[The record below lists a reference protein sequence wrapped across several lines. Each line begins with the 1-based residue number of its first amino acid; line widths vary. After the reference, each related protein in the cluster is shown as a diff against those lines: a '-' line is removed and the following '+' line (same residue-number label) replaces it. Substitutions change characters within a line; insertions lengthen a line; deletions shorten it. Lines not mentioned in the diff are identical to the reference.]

1 MVRPIMGPV
10 PRTAISESATPGKAN
25 NIRCAKAP
33 PAGVDI
39 DQACPGPARPKGWRR
54 AGERSCRVD
63 REVGLRSLAFPP
75 SVLQGCGCRWH
86 RSPIV
91 AVSAAG
97 WCPGGTA
104 HSMAER
110 LARMACPA
118 RVPPWTTPGVPRVRG
133 TAPAWSGSKRGPRPG
148 GAQRPRPP
156 SGGPSAAGGAQSGAG
171 RAGVAGPGDGGRW
184 DAPLRGRPTCGSG

>member
-33 PAGVDI
+33 PAGLDI
-39 DQACPGPARPKGWRR
+39 DQACPGPARLKVWRR
-54 AGERSCRVD
+54 AGQRSCRID
-63 REVGLRSLAFPP
+63 RGVGLRSLAFPP
-75 SVLQGCGCRWH
+75 YVLQGCGCRCH
-86 RSPIV
+86 RSHIF
-91 AVSAAG
+91 AVIAAG

-110 LARMACPA
+110 LARRAYPA

-133 TAPAWSGSKRGPRPG
+133 TGSRLVRIQALASARGRATAPTAFGWPVRCWMRAERRLTCRCGRPG
-148 GAQRPRPP
+148 RWRARGL
-156 SGGPSAAGGAQSGAG
+156 AASRTAHG
-171 RAGVAGPGDGGRW
+171 R
-184 DAPLRGRPTCGSG
+184 

>member
-91 AVSAAG
+91 AVSAACWG
-97 WCPGGTA
+97 PGGTA

-133 TAPAWSGSKRGPRPG
+133 TGSRLVRIQ
-148 GAQRPRPP
+148 ALA
-156 SGGPSAAGGAQSGAG
+156 SARG
-171 RAGVAGPGDGGRW
+171 RATAPTAFGWPVRCWRRAERRRTCRCGRTW
-184 DAPLRGRPTCGSG
+184 RWRALGRAASRTAHVR